1 MQAIKQSELAARS
14 DQGDRT
20 TKRNKAEANRNEK
33 NGTKTKPNLTKPTII
48 QEKRKKN
55 GSATEIKFEK
65 KQGKNKTHS
74 TTDHTSHPI
83 TPHRITPHRITPHYT
98 APHYTA
104 PHHLLPSLLS
114 LHFLE
119 LVVVS
124 LVLVHALVIQVQNFL
139 AHAVQEILIVRNL
152 PKSDAHTKKKKKK
165 PRYHK

>member
-1 MQAIKQSELAARS
+1 MLVNKMQAIKQSELAARS

-83 TPHRITPHRITPHYT
+83 TPHRITPH
-98 APHYTA
+98 YTA